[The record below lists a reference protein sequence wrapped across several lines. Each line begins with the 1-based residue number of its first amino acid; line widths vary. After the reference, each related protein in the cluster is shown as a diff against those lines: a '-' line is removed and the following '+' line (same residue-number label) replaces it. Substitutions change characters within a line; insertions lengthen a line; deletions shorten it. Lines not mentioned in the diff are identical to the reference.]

1 MYLGV
6 CSFFKKYVLTLQCIH
21 NAWKWT
27 YIMVIGI
34 CHSRTSRT
42 WQYLISNQV
51 LDVLS
56 TLTFY
61 LIICTGM
68 LLLLQKKFAAM
79 HLEYTGYIKSYDV
92 AYGTNIPYVTGILL
106 ANVVTVYWHM
116 MAFLTQFNVFSIY
129 SLYLETI

>member
-1 MYLGV
+1 
-6 CSFFKKYVLTLQCIH
+6 
-21 NAWKWT
+21 
-27 YIMVIGI
+27 MVIGI

-79 HLEYTGYIKSYDV
+79 HLEYTGHIKSYDV
-92 AYGTNIPYVTGILL
+92 AYGTNVPYITGIL
-106 ANVVTVYWHM
+106 
-116 MAFLTQFNVFSIY
+116 
-129 SLYLETI
+129 

>member
-1 MYLGV
+1 
-6 CSFFKKYVLTLQCIH
+6 
-21 NAWKWT
+21 
-27 YIMVIGI
+27 MVIGI
-34 CHSRTSRT
+34 CHSRTSHT

-79 HLEYTGYIKSYDV
+79 HLEHTGYIKSYDV
-92 AYGTNIPYVTGILL
+92 RNKNFVGQCDDSVLTHDGI
-106 ANVVTVYWHM
+106 
-116 MAFLTQFNVFSIY
+116 FD
-129 SLYLETI
+129 TI